1 MLLALLATV
10 TLAAPTDSGEAW
22 IRKVHAAHHE
32 GWFRTMT
39 FIQKTTYPG
48 RPDET
53 WYETMATPGKLR
65 IDVAGPAG
73 IARSIIFRNDSVY
86 SQAGTTV
93 QGGRP
98 MVHTMLVILHNIH
111 VLDPAKTAAALRANG
126 YDLSRTHQATWQGRP
141 VMVIGAAAGDTVS
154 NQFWLDTETLLP
166 LRMIEK
172 TGNGGRMDAHVG
184 KHRAEGRAW
193 VEREILIYV
202 NGTMVQGEE
211 YTWVATDVPLDAQT
225 FEPGSAPPA
234 WVMQRVKGGG

>member
-1 MLLALLATV
+1 MLLTLLSAV
-10 TLAAPTDSGEAW
+10 TLTAPADSGEAW

-53 WYETMATPGKLR
+53 WYESMATPGQLR
-65 IDVAGPAG
+65 IDIAGGEG
-73 IARSIIFRNDSVY
+73 IARSIIFRHDSVY
-86 SQAGTTV
+86 TQLGTTV

-111 VLDPAKTAAALRANG
+111 VLDPATTADALRGHG
-126 YDLSRTHQATWQGRP
+126 YDLARTHRTTWQGRP
-141 VMVIGAAAGDTVS
+141 VVVIGASAGDTTS
-154 NQFWLDTETLLP
+154 HQFWLDTETLLP

-193 VEREILIYV
+193 VEREILIHV
-202 NGTMVQGEE
+202 NGALAQGEE
-211 YTWVATDVPLDAQT
+211 YTWVQTDVPLDART
-225 FEPGSAPPA
+225 FEPGSAPPG
-234 WVMQRVKGGG
+234 WVLKRVRGEG